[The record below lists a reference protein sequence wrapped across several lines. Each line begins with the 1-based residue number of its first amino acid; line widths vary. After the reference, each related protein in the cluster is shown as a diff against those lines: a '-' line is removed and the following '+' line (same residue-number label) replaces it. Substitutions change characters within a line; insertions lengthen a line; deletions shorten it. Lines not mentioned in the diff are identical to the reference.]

1 MEAAAQPMG
10 WVASLSA
17 VLQPIS
23 DILWGWP
30 TIILLMLTG
39 VYLMLVLGFVPLLKL
54 PYGLWQLVAGPRH
67 DSLATGTI
75 SNRAALWTALA
86 ATVGTGNI
94 AGVATAITLGGP
106 GAVFWMWVSG
116 FLGLALKYAET
127 SLGVHYRTTTQVK
140 QPDGT
145 TKEHIIGGPMLYLKH
160 GARLPSLGMFYAV
173 ALGFAAFS
181 VGAMVQSNSMADV
194 MATSFGIPPLWLG
207 AVITLIAAAVMLGGL
222 QRIANAANIL
232 VPSMIGL
239 FVLTGTVI
247 LMLNADHLGATF
259 ALIFHHAF
267 APAAAGGGFAGAAV
281 AAAMRYGLARGIF
294 SNESGLGSAAVVA
307 AAAKTR
313 HPAEQGFIA
322 MTQTFIDT
330 LVVCTFTALV
340 ILVSGAWQAEG
351 LASGGAALSA
361 FAFDAGLG
369 FISIGAF
376 SVGNVILALCLSLFI
391 FTTILGW
398 GYYGQQGAVYAFG
411 QRIAKPYL
419 YVYLGLVFMGAAVLE
434 FAASIREGVALV
446 WMIADI
452 TVALMLIPNL
462 IALLILAPTVRR
474 LTRDWLRHLKTGEP
488 LRHAAFHSL
497 PERAVKAATKPVAA
511 AKPSK
516 PLAKKAAPVAKAK
529 KKAKSNKRAGQRRR

>member
-1 MEAAAQPMG
+1 MEAAAQPIG

-39 VYLMLVLGFVPLLKL
+39 VYLMLVLGFVPLIKL
-54 PYGLWQLVAGPRH
+54 PYGLWQLVAGPKH
-67 DSLATGTI
+67 DSLASGTI
-75 SNRAALWTALA
+75 SNRSALWTALA

-116 FLGLALKYAET
+116 FLGLALKYSET
-127 SLGVHYRTTTQVK
+127 MLGVHYRTTERVLQA
-140 QPDGT
+140 DGSV
-145 TKEHIIGGPMLYLKH
+145 KEHIIGGPMLYLKH

-194 MATSFGIPPLWLG
+194 MATSFGVPPLWLG
-207 AVITLIAAAVMLGGL
+207 AVVTLVAAAVMLGGL
-222 QRIANAANIL
+222 QRIAQAANVL
-232 VPSMIGL
+232 VPSMIAL

-247 LMLNADHLGATF
+247 LMLNADHLGTTF

-369 FISIGAF
+369 FLSVGAF
-376 SVGNVILALCLSLFI
+376 SVGNVIVAICLSLFI
-391 FTTILGW
+391 FTTIIGW
-398 GYYGQQGAVYAFG
+398 GYYGLQGAVYAFG
-411 QRIAKPYL
+411 QKVSKPYL
-419 YVYLGLVFMGAAVLE
+419 YVYLALVFFGAAVLE
-434 FAASIREGVALV
+434 FADTIREGVALV
-446 WMIADI
+446 WLIADI

-474 LTRDWLRHLKTGEP
+474 LTLDWMRHLKTGEP
-488 LRHAAFHSL
+488 LRHAAFHHM
-497 PERAVKAATKPVAA
+497 PERAVKAATKPVVAVK
-511 AKPSK
+511 AKQPV
-516 PLAKKAAPVAKAK
+516 KKAVPTAKAK
-529 KKAKSNKRAGQRRR
+529 KKAKPTKRKR